1 MATKTE
7 ALLIATR
14 NAHKTSEFREIFGAR
29 YRVDDLA
36 TYPQLPEVEETGTTF
51 EENSKLKAVE
61 ISQQLPELLVL
72 ADDSGL
78 EVDALDGAPGV
89 YSARYSGA
97 NATDASNRSLLL
109 ERLAE
114 SGARGKARSG
124 RFRCVLTLAQNG
136 VVLHQTSGSVEGIIA
151 NEEKG
156 DNGFGYDPLFI
167 PEGHCQSFAELPS
180 ETKHGMSHRGRAVD
194 AMQVLMRTD
203 GLL

>member
-97 NATDASNRSLLL
+97 NATDASNRTLLL
-109 ERLAE
+109 ERLGE
-114 SGARGKARSG
+114 SGARGKAQSG

-180 ETKHGMSHRGRAVD
+180 ETKHGMSHRGRAVE
-194 AMQVLMRTD
+194 AMQRFMQAD

>member
-14 NAHKTSEFREIFGAR
+14 NTHKTSEFREIFGER
-29 YRVDDLA
+29 YRVDDLM

-78 EVDALDGAPGV
+78 EVDALNGAPGV
-89 YSARYSGA
+89 YSARYSGPE
-97 NATDASNRSLLL
+97 ATDASNRTLLL
-109 ERLAE
+109 ERLLDT
-114 SGARGKARSG
+114 GARGKARSG

-136 VVLHQTSGSVEGIIA
+136 IVIHQTSGSIDGIIA

-180 ETKHGMSHRGRAVD
+180 ETKHGMSHRGRAVE
-194 AMQVLMRTD
+194 AMQAHMREA